1 MPKNKKT
8 RNIFTNLLLL
18 LVAIIVFF
26 ILFEITARLLNLY
39 PEYGSTKGMFQND
52 EVLDYRMT
60 PNFRGKFSRQEFK
73 LEISTNSL
81 GLRDVEYGEK
91 KNNELRILA
100 LGDSFVWGAYGTEL
114 NQTFVKILERKLNE
128 KSRSLRYQVIN
139 AGVPGYG
146 TDQEFLY
153 LKDRGYKLKPD
164 LILVNLF
171 VGNDFLDNVQSG
183 EMIVKNG
190 ALFTNKTR
198 IKLGEKIRTF
208 LLTNSHSYRIMER
221 SMLNLFGNFIQKY
234 VRGKIQQDDYQ
245 AQLFLK
251 PVNKDIT
258 QQTIKTE
265 EVLKETKLY
274 TNSNNMTFVIVLIPL
289 NYQVDNNLKQIFIEN
304 NYNQN
309 QQYDMEQP
317 QKIINEWAVKNNVT
331 VIDLLPHLKK
341 LNKDNDFYWKFNPHF
356 NVKGNEIVGDIIYKE
371 LTKKGTI

>member
-1 MPKNKKT
+1 M
-8 RNIFTNLLLL
+8 
-18 LVAIIVFF
+18 AIIVFF